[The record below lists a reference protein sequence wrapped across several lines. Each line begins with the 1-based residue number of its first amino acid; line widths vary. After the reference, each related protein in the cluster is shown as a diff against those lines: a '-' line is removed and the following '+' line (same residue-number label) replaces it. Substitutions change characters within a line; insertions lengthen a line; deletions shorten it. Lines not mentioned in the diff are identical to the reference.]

1 MALYL
6 NTYSGSTYGA
16 AGNREGLTDT
26 VADLFA
32 DETPVFSMSQKVNAT
47 ATKHEWLVD
56 SLATA
61 ARTPVVEGA
70 AVTMVKPG
78 MRTRR
83 GNYTLIRLR
92 NWQLTNTQLAVS
104 VAGIKDQVARELM
117 KALKALAT
125 DYEKAILST
134 STTAVGSSSVGRQ
147 LMGLQKAIAT
157 NTAKGTGTG
166 SSAIIQL
173 TEDNVNL
180 LMQKIWNQGGDP
192 RALICG
198 GHQKRVISKKF
209 SAKTGFSFNIE
220 ASTRT
225 AIANIN
231 KYEGSFGTV
240 DIIPDRF
247 HMTNRISIITPEQIK
262 IAVLRDIQQYKSG
275 EVASRVGG
283 WVEAE
288 MTLQFGNEKA
298 HARASY
304 LKSSGTI
311 A

>member
-1 MALYL
+1 
-6 NTYSGSTYGA
+6 
-16 AGNREGLTDT
+16 
-26 VADLFA
+26 
-32 DETPVFSMSQKVNAT
+32 
-47 ATKHEWLVD
+47 
-56 SLATA
+56 
-61 ARTPVVEGA
+61 
-70 AVTMVKPG
+70 
-78 MRTRR
+78 
-83 GNYTLIRLR
+83 
-92 NWQLTNTQLAVS
+92 
-104 VAGIKDQVARELM
+104 
-117 KALKALAT
+117 
-125 DYEKAILST
+125 
-134 STTAVGSSSVGRQ
+134 
-147 LMGLQKAIAT
+147 LQKAIAT

-166 SSAIIQL
+166 STGISTL

-192 RALICG
+192 RAIICG

-209 SAKTGFSFNIE
+209 SAKTGFTFNVE

-262 IAVLRDIQQYKSG
+262 IAVLRDIQQYKSAA
-275 EVASRVGG
+275 VASRVGG

-288 MTLQFGNEKA
+288 MTLEFGNEKA
-298 HARASY
+298 HARGSY
-304 LKSSGTI
+304 LKSSGSI

>member
-6 NTYSGSTYGA
+6 NTYSSSTYGA

-32 DETPVFSMSQKVNAT
+32 DDTPLFSMSKKVQAT
-47 ATKHEWLVD
+47 ATKHEWQVD
-56 SLATA
+56 NLSTA
-61 ARTPVVEGA
+61 SRTPVVEGA
-70 AVTMVKPG
+70 SITFVKPTQ
-78 MRTRR
+78 RTRR

-92 NWQLTNTQLAVS
+92 NWDLSNTQVAVS

-125 DYEKAILST
+125 DYEKAFCST
-134 STTAVGSSSVGRQ
+134 ATTAVGSSSVGRAA
-147 LMGLQKAIAT
+147 MGLQKAIAT
-157 NTAKGTGTG
+157 NTGKGTGAG
-166 SSAIIQL
+166 VSAIVQL
-173 TEDNVNL
+173 TEDMVNQ
-180 LMQKIWNQGGDP
+180 LMQKIWNAGGDP
-192 RALICG
+192 RAIICG
-198 GHQKRVISKKF
+198 GFQKRVISKKF
-209 SAKTGFSFNIE
+209 SAKTGFTFNVE

-262 IAVLRDIQQYKSG
+262 IAVLRDIQQYKSSA
-275 EVASRVGG
+275 VASRVGG

-288 MTLQFGNEKA
+288 MTLEFGNEKA
-298 HARASY
+298 HARQSY
-304 LKSSGTI
+304 LKSGGAI